1 MANPQ
6 SNITSLQIVT
16 IFMKKFPVIILLAVL
31 AFTACKKDKDQ
42 PAPKEPML
50 VFRFK
55 FDPTQ
60 QRLDN
65 LGNPSVVPPNHGA
78 LSPSFNK
85 MSAHYI
91 ELSPN
96 EFTPLGSGTVVFHH
110 DETTAGGA
118 TAIDFSKSVL
128 AGNNQTFFSIP
139 LKNVAAGSYK
149 YLRVSLAYQNYDIQ
163 MRVAGFDMTGTLASF
178 IGYNT
183 YINSFKI
190 KDSTVMLNANRMQGY
205 WALEIHDFGIPLTN
219 YVVSGQAPEGA
230 TTVPNPVAATSPI
243 PAGSCVV
250 TGAFASPFV
259 ITGNETD
266 DIIITVSLSTNN
278 SFEWVEH
285 STTGIFEPTDGD
297 TVVDM
302 GIRGLI
308 PLVAQQ

>member
-1 MANPQ
+1 
-6 SNITSLQIVT
+6 
-16 IFMKKFPVIILLAVL
+16 MKRYLHIILFA
-31 AFTACKKDKDQ
+31 AIPFASCKKDKDQ

-55 FDPTQ
+55 FDPNQ

-65 LGNPSVVPPNHGA
+65 FGNPSVIPPNHGTQ
-78 LSPSFNK
+78 SPSFNK

-91 ELSPN
+91 ELAPN
-96 EFTPLGSGTVVFHH
+96 EFTPLGSGTVLFHH
-110 DETTAGGA
+110 EETTAGGS
-118 TAIDFSKSVL
+118 TAINFSKSVL

-139 LKNVAAGSYK
+139 LKNVSAGSYK

-163 MRVAGFDMTGTLASF
+163 MRVSGFDITGTLASF

-190 KDSTVMLNANRMQGY
+190 KDSTLVLNANRRQGY
-205 WALEIHDFGIPLTN
+205 WAFEIHDFGFPLPQ
-219 YVVSGQAPEGA
+219 YVSSGLAPEGA
-230 TTVPNPVAATSPI
+230 TTVPNPLAATSPI

-250 TGAFASPFV
+250 TGAFASPFT
-259 ITGNETD
+259 ITGSETG
-266 DIIITVSLSTNN
+266 DIIITVSLSVNN
-278 SFEWVEH
+278 SFEWVEN
-285 STTGIFEPTDGD
+285 STAGFFEPADGD

-308 PLVAQQ
+308 PIVSQ

>member
-1 MANPQ
+1 
-6 SNITSLQIVT
+6 
-16 IFMKKFPVIILLAVL
+16 MKKYLIFILPAALFFAS
-31 AFTACKKDKDQ
+31 CKKDKDQ

-55 FDPTQ
+55 FDSAQ

-65 LGNPSVVPPNHGA
+65 FGNPSVIPSDHGA
-78 LSPSFNK
+78 QSPSFNK

-91 ELSPN
+91 ELAPN

-110 DETTAGGA
+110 DETTTGGS
-118 TAIDFSKSVL
+118 TAINFSKSVL

-163 MRVAGFDMTGTLASF
+163 MRVSGFDITGTLASF

-183 YINSFKI
+183 YIKSFKI
-190 KDSTVMLNANRMQGY
+190 KDSTIVLNANRRQGY
-205 WALEIHDFGIPLTN
+205 WAFEVHDFGFLLPH
-219 YVVSGQAPEGA
+219 YVSSGLAPEGA
-230 TTVPNPVAATSPI
+230 TTVPNPIAATSPI

-250 TGAFASPFV
+250 TGAFDSPFI
-259 ITGNETD
+259 ITGSETG
-266 DIIITVSLSTNN
+266 DIIITVSLSTNK
-278 SFEWVEH
+278 SFEWAEN
-285 STTGIFEPTDGD
+285 STPGFFEPADGD

-308 PLVAQQ
+308 PIVTHQ

>member
-1 MANPQ
+1 
-6 SNITSLQIVT
+6 
-16 IFMKKFPVIILLAVL
+16 MKNTLVIILIASIV
-31 AFTACKKDKDQ
+31 FSSCKKDKDQ
-42 PAPKEPML
+42 PTPKEPML

-65 LGNPSVVPPNHGA
+65 FGNPSTVPSNHGA
-78 LSPSFNK
+78 QSPSFNK

-91 ELSPN
+91 ELAPG
-96 EFTPLGSGTVVFHH
+96 EFTPLGSGAVVFHH
-110 DETTAGGA
+110 DETNAGGA
-118 TAIDFSKSVL
+118 HAIDFSKSVL

-139 LKNVAAGSYK
+139 LKNVAAGNYQ

-163 MRVAGFDMTGTLASF
+163 MRVAGSDITGTLASF

-183 YINSFKI
+183 YISSFKI
-190 KDSTVMLNANRMQGY
+190 KDSTIVLNANRRQGY
-205 WALEIHDFGIPLTN
+205 WAFEIHDFGFPLPQ
-219 YVVSGQAPEGA
+219 YVSSGLAPEGA
-230 TTVPNPVAATSPI
+230 TTVPNPLSGTSPI

-250 TGAFASPFV
+250 TGAFASPLA
-259 ITGNETD
+259 ITGSETD

-278 SFEWVEH
+278 SFEWVEN
-285 STTGIFEPTDGD
+285 STAGFFEPADGD

-308 PLVAQQ
+308 PLVTKQ

>member
-1 MANPQ
+1 
-6 SNITSLQIVT
+6 
-16 IFMKKFPVIILLAVL
+16 MKKTLIISLLSALVFPS
-31 AFTACKKDKDQ
+31 CKKDKDQ
-42 PAPKEPML
+42 PAPREPMI

-65 LGNPSVVPPNHGA
+65 LGNPSVVPPNHGSQTPA
-78 LSPSFNK
+78 FNK

-91 ELSPN
+91 ELAPN
-96 EFTPLGSGTVVFHH
+96 EFTPLGAGTVVFHH
-110 DETTAGGA
+110 DETNAGGA
-118 TAIDFSKSVL
+118 QAIDFSKSVL
-128 AGNNQTFFSIP
+128 AGNNQAFFSIP

-163 MRVAGFDMTGTLASF
+163 MRVSGFDITGTLASF

-190 KDSTVMLNANRMQGY
+190 KDSTITLNANRKQGY
-205 WALEIHDFGIPLTN
+205 WALELHPFGVPLSN
-219 YVVSGQAPEGA
+219 YIVTGQAPEGA
-230 TTVPNPVAATSPI
+230 TTVPNPLAGTSPI

-250 TGAFASPFV
+250 TGAFSSPFV
-259 ITGNETD
+259 ITGNETG

-278 SFEWVEH
+278 SFEWVEN
-285 STTGIFEPTDGD
+285 STAGVYEPSDGD

-308 PLVAQQ
+308 PIVTQQ

>member
-1 MANPQ
+1 
-6 SNITSLQIVT
+6 
-16 IFMKKFPVIILLAVL
+16 MKKSLYILLFAAL
-31 AFTACKKDKDQ
+31 SFASCKKDKDQ

-55 FDPTQ
+55 FDPSQ

-65 LGNPSVVPPNHGA
+65 FGNPSLIPPDHGA
-78 LSPSFNK
+78 QSPSFNK

-91 ELSPN
+91 ELAPN
-96 EFTPLGSGTVVFHH
+96 EFTPLGSGTVIFHH
-110 DETTAGGA
+110 EETTSGGS
-118 TAIDFSKSVL
+118 TAINFSKSVL

-163 MRVAGFDMTGTLASF
+163 MRVSGFDITGTLASF

-190 KDSTVMLNANRMQGY
+190 KDSTIVLNANRRQGY
-205 WALEIHDFGIPLTN
+205 WAFEIHDFGFPLPQ
-219 YVVSGQAPEGA
+219 YVSSGLAPEGA
-230 TTVPNPVAATSPI
+230 TTVPNPIAATSPI

-250 TGAFASPFV
+250 TGAFDSPFI
-259 ITGNETD
+259 ITGSETG
-266 DIIITVSLSTNN
+266 DIIITVSLSTNK
-278 SFEWVEH
+278 SFEWVEN
-285 STTGIFEPTDGD
+285 SAPGFFEPADGD

-302 GIRGLI
+302 GVRGLI
-308 PLVAQQ
+308 PIVTRQ